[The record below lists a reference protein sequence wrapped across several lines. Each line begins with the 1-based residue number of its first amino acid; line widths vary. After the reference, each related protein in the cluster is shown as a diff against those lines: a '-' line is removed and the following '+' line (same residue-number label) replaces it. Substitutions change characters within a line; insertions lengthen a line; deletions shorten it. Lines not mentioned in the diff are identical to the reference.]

1 MNFSHITN
9 VRRAET
15 PHQKPSYKALKNQIK
30 SKKTKPKVKIF
41 SRYHN
46 TNSHLNDL
54 IEKMRCFKNILNK
67 TTDLKSLL
75 LIDTYGLHYSNELK
89 KIINNVKKNIFPL
102 PHHYDFSMKS
112 KEKQKKDKKD
122 KNDTKTR
129 LYLSYKEKRKSDVK
143 KEENN
148 LDKVFDLS
156 DLMNSNREKRLN
168 KESISQSRKDKKL
181 LNLKAQIFY
190 LERGKFI
197 TNQKNN
203 KYEFLRN
210 NIKKNNYNKIQS
222 KYKRPKTAIDKLK
235 NKSKENNDLDSFNT
249 PNYKSN
255 IHNIDSFGGI
265 DDNKAN
271 YDDNIDRMNYYNKRI
286 KSSKIRNQIKKEN
299 FNILNESYKQN
310 NITPNILLFKTSRL
324 TTPHIPIR
332 QKFKKMLFANNP
344 KEKTVKSASIFNK
357 SNRINHSLLLNPNKK
372 YFFDELNNLEV
383 KSNIIDHN
391 FSYFSDKSQEIGK
404 NFFNKSFQKIKNDE
418 LNIKEINQYFNF
430 SKGFEKNLEH
440 LLKKNAIN
448 VKKII
453 DPHGTKILDKV
464 IKELCMEERILNKN
478 YFLSFKEDK
487 PEEKKQIMN
496 KYNEMLK
503 EGNSDIL
510 DIFQKKENDFFND
523 IRLKKNYVNDI
534 EIMYRKAKI
543 INKFGKKANI

>member
-9 VRRAET
+9 VRRAVT
-15 PHQKPSYKALKNQIK
+15 PHQKPNYKALKNQIK

-46 TNSHLNDL
+46 SNSHLNDL

-129 LYLSYKEKRKSDVK
+129 LYLSYKEKRKSDLK

-148 LDKVFDLS
+148 LEKAFDLS

-249 PNYKSN
+249 PNYNSN
-255 IHNIDSFGGI
+255 INNIDYFGGE

-271 YDDNIDRMNYYNKRI
+271 FDDNINRMNYYNKRI

-324 TTPHIPIR
+324 ATPHIPIR

-510 DIFQKKENDFFND
+510 DIFQNKDNDFFND
-523 IRLKKNYVNDI
+523 IRLKKNYANDI